1 MAEDN
6 AAMPPYTVRDVNTG
20 EEAGGFESHE
30 AAAEWARECLDE
42 GRNVTLT
49 DEETGEEEMPWDL
62 I

>member
-1 MAEDN
+1 
-6 AAMPPYTVRDVNTG
+6 MPPYIVRDVNTG

-30 AAAEWARECLDE
+30 EAAEWARECLDE